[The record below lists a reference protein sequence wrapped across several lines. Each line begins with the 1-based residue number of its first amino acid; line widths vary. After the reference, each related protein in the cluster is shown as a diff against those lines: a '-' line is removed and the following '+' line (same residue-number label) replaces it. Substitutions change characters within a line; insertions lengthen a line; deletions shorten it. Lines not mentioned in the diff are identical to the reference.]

1 MLISD
6 LLVKIGVDADVSKVK
21 QFEAGIT
28 KVTKVVAVADAA
40 LAGMAGGLTAFVQ
53 KSLEGLDE
61 IAQLSRVTGEATDNI
76 QILGTI
82 AETAG
87 SSVQASNNS
96 IEGLSRTIGEAAN
109 GVGLG
114 ARAFENYGLS
124 AKKANGDI
132 KSATEVMEELR
143 GKMRGMSEQQQIA
156 MLAKLGIDK
165 SMIQVLRMT
174 NEEMAEA
181 RKNAE
186 ALTLGTGSQ
195 KGADEAA
202 ALQDSL
208 TQVAQVVRAVSEY
221 VALQLSPAIREA
233 VEVFKN
239 WFVVNNEII
248 KENLAGFANG
258 IATFFKF
265 ISSLAKAID
274 NVIRNTV
281 GWKVALAA
289 VATVMGILSASS
301 IAAMGPIYAIIGAVS
316 AFFLLVDDLLTYMDG
331 GESALGDFWEP
342 FANAINFIKPYF
354 MEWVELIKATI
365 SNLVTSVREIVGGIV
380 SIFTNVF
387 SLVRAILGGDIEG
400 IKTSFSGLVAGIGKT
415 FGGVVGVIT
424 APFQAAFDVIKKLV
438 AKFLDPVM
446 DKIKKVKSYFGFGE
460 DEEETTT
467 EEADNN
473 KSDVQEENEKIKP
486 AKGKKGLLA
495 SAKESIQNAGEV
507 VEAAKEKVSEYLDS
521 AKNIV
526 SGWFNF
532 GDVAAN
538 AQAFNPETIASK
550 AKAGAVGTKVEN
562 KANTNNVTT
571 TISVTGVSNPQET
584 AAAVSDASGK
594 IVKNVE
600 SLQAI

>member
-28 KVTKVVAVADAA
+28 KVTKVVAAAGAA

-76 QILGTI
+76 QLLGNI

-87 SSVQASNNS
+87 SSFQASNSS

-132 KSATEVMEELR
+132 KSASEVMEELR
-143 GKMRGMSEQQQIA
+143 EKMRGMSEQQQIA

-195 KGADEAA
+195 EGADEAA

-208 TQVAQVVRAVSEY
+208 QEVSQVVRAVSEF
-221 VALQLSPAIREA
+221 VALRLSPAIREV
-233 VEVFKN
+233 VEIFKK
-239 WFVVNNEII
+239 WFVVNNDII
-248 KENLAGFANG
+248 KENLAGFANTIG
-258 IATFFKF
+258 GLLRFLGQF
-265 ISSLAKAID
+265 IKALD
-274 NVIRNTV
+274 NVISSTI
-281 GWKVALAA
+281 GWKVVLVGFATA
-289 VATVMGILSASS
+289 VGIAFAPMIKAFL
-301 IAAMGPIYAIIGAVS
+301 IANSTLLLIGAAITAVV
-316 AFFLLVDDLLTYMDG
+316 FLFDDLLTEMEG
-331 GESALGDFWEP
+331 GESLLGEYWQPLIKGIRAVQEALKVFTPAFE
-342 FANAINFIKPYF
+342 AAQTVIKDA
-354 MEWVELIKATI
+354 WELIKAIFTGDTEEINKKLEKFGEDIGKYFQEVGNLIKKPFEMAFNWI
-365 SNLVTSVREIVGGIV
+365 SNKFNELIKPV
-380 SIFTNVF
+380 
-387 SLVRAILGGDIEG
+387 LDG
-400 IKTSFSGLVAGIGKT
+400 IKTAGE
-415 FGGVVGVIT
+415 
-424 APFQAAFDVIKKLV
+424 
-438 AKFLDPVM
+438 
-446 DKIKKVKSYFGFGE
+446 YFGFGGE
-460 DEEETTT
+460 EKSEEEIQDNIREGVAKVDLPGKKKADEEI
-467 EEADNN
+467 
-473 KSDVQEENEKIKP
+473 IKNDFDD
-486 AKGKKGLLA
+486 KGTSIESKKGFFGWDLFGA
-495 SAKESIQNAGEV
+495 VNQVSNSAKS
-507 VEAAKEKVSEYLDS
+507 
-521 AKNIV
+521 
-526 SGWFNF
+526 
-532 GDVAAN
+532 
-538 AQAFNPETIASK
+538 FNPESIANK
-550 AKAGAVGTKVEN
+550 PKAGATMQKTEN
-562 KANTNNVTT
+562 KTNTNNVTT
-571 TISVTGVSNPQET
+571 NISVTGVSNPEET
-584 AAAVSDASGK
+584 ATAVSDASGR